1 MTYHFVGT
9 ADEDSDGA
17 RVGAVLDYEHL
28 VACGTE
34 RDLAHDSS
42 LAELLRREILKPGD
56 DPTVRGDGD
65 ELRGVSSSQWRC
77 SKGTGRRHTPQS
89 QVHRPIVRQGDRS
102 A

>member
-34 RDLAHDSS
+34 RDLAHNPC
-42 LAELLRREILKPGD
+42 LAKLLRCEVLEPGN

-65 ELRGVSSSQWRC
+65 ELRGASSSQWPC
-77 SKGTGRRHTPQS
+77 LK
-89 QVHRPIVRQGDRS
+89 VE
-102 A
+102 